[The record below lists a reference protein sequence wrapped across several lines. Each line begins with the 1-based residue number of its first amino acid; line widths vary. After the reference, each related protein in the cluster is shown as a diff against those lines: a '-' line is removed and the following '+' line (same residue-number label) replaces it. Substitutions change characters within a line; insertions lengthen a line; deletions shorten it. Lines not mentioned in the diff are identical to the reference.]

1 MSFRPFSLV
10 LLRPLGNHASQSQLP
25 LACRIKKY
33 LQLKGEQLELRL
45 GDEGEKGEAP
55 EGVLFGSQ
63 QLPVGETPGPEV
75 VLWLGD
81 VCGNLITLCLWD
93 CVCRQSWV
101 WKYSG
106 EGRAACADV
115 LGMCFLPCIFVACAG
130 SGTRSVILMTPEVKH
145 WQDQPEKRRS
155 LGYFCSYTAT

>member
-10 LLRPLGNHASQSQLP
+10 LLRPLGNHAPQSQLP

-45 GDEGEKGEAP
+45 GEEGGKGEAP

-75 VLWLGD
+75 VLWFGD

-93 CVCRQSWV
+93 CVA
-101 WKYSG
+101 K
-106 EGRAACADV
+106 
-115 LGMCFLPCIFVACAG
+115 LGV
-130 SGTRSVILMTPEVKH
+130 EV
-145 WQDQPEKRRS
+145 
-155 LGYFCSYTAT
+155 